1 MIELKSSGESEA
13 LGEAGRVVAA
23 ALAAVRDHASVG
35 VRLDELDDVARSVI
49 VGAGARPSFLDYHP
63 SWAPTP
69 FPGIICTSV
78 NDAVVHGI
86 PNRRRLV
93 EGDLVSIDCGAHLN
107 GWCGD
112 AAVSFIVGDKNP
124 DETDVRLIEATS
136 EALAAGITAAR
147 PAPDWVTSHTP
158 SAHSPAN
165 AVTD

>member
-1 MIELKSSGESEA
+1 
-13 LGEAGRVVAA
+13 
-23 ALAAVRDHASVG
+23 
-35 VRLDELDDVARSVI
+35 
-49 VGAGARPSFLDYHP
+49 
-63 SWAPTP
+63 
-69 FPGIICTSV
+69 
-78 NDAVVHGI
+78 
-86 PNRRRLV
+86 
-93 EGDLVSIDCGAHLN
+93 VSIDCGAHLN